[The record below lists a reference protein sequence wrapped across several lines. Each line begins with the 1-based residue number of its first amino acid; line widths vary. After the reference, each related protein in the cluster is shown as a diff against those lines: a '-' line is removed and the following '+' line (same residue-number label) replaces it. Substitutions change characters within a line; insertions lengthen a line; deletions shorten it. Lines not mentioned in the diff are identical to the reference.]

1 MNTNEVE
8 ASLEQ
13 QADNTSFQFCS
24 THHQSIEEVSGNIN
38 KLASTKTT
46 TSETDR
52 GTKTSN
58 PEVSKKVTF
67 QGKNEEANEK
77 AEVMEQKEDDNSG
90 SEGHEVKHGRN
101 ASKSRKPQHEAKR
114 VTQ

>member
-1 MNTNEVE
+1 M
-8 ASLEQ
+8 
-13 QADNTSFQFCS
+13 
-24 THHQSIEEVSGNIN
+24 SGNIN

-46 TSETDR
+46 TSETD
-52 GTKTSN
+52 GVTKTSN

-67 QGKNEEANEK
+67 QGKNGEANEK
-77 AEVMEQKEDDNSG
+77 AEVIEQKDENTG
-90 SEGHEVKHGRN
+90 SEGHEVKRGRN